1 MNEEL
6 EMVKKLYDLSRS
18 GEWPLRPKQTIFRW
32 KCPKCD
38 RKLNRQSY
46 KAPLYAEAGGD
57 EFANRVVITDHKG
70 RPGLHNITTDHF
82 TCSCGYE
89 YIGVKLDQVEM

>member
-6 EMVKKLYDLSRS
+6 EMVKRLYERSRKES
-18 GEWPLRPKQTIFRW
+18 WPLRPKQTIFRW

-38 RKLNRQSY
+38 KTLNRESF
-46 KAPLYAEAGGD
+46 KAPLFAEAGGD
-57 EFANRVVITDHKG
+57 EFASGVIADHDG
-70 RPGLHNITTDHF
+70 QPGLYNITADHF

-89 YIGVKLDQVEM
+89 YVGVKLDQVEM

>member
-6 EMVKKLYDLSRS
+6 EMVKKLYELSRS
-18 GEWPLRPKQTIFRW
+18 GEWSLRPKQTFFRW

-38 RKLNRQSY
+38 SKLNRKSF
-46 KAPLYAEAGGD
+46 KAPLYTEGGGT
-57 EFANRVVITDHKG
+57 EFADRVISDHQAQ
-70 RPGLHNITTDHF
+70 PGLYNIITDHF